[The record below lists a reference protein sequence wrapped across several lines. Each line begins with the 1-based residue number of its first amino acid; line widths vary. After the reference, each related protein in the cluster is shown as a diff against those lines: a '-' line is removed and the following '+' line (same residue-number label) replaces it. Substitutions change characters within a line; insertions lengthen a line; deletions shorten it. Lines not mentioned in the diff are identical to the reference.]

1 MNRRTGRI
9 LVYLYIAFCI
19 FNVKLSIHG
28 CVLKALF
35 LFNFQANSIIYM
47 VLLART
53 VMCKLINMPTSH
65 ISFRNRLQQVTQSDH
80 YHYDN
85 VSNTRVFI
93 REVKFVKLLTVMYR
107 KLSKYFGYACGWLIN
122 AVYKHL
128 V

>member
-1 MNRRTGRI
+1 
-9 LVYLYIAFCI
+9 
-19 FNVKLSIHG
+19 
-28 CVLKALF
+28 
-35 LFNFQANSIIYM
+35 M
-47 VLLART
+47 VLLPRT

-65 ISFRNRLQQVTQSDH
+65 ISCRNRLQQVTQSDH

-85 VSNTRVFI
+85 VSNTRVFK

-128 V
+128 VWLIG